1 MVSGARAKLIQSFVD
16 DDNDNEY
23 TKKKLNRSE
32 WERKNK
38 HTHITKLDIM
48 RGKMQYSE
56 CLNDCGKLEKI
67 FMAQPWGGF
76 IQKSHIF
83 WQSQWH
89 ELKT

>member
-1 MVSGARAKLIQSFVD
+1 MR
-16 DDNDNEY
+16 E
-23 TKKKLNRSE
+23 KKQT
-32 WERKNK
+32 